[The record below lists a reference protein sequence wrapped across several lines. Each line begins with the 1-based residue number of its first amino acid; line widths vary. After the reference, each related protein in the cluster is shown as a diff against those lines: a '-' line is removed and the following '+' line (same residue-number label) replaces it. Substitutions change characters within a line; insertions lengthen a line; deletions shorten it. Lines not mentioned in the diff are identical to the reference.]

1 MKSLGSD
8 LYKLRDRAIDAVRNY
23 KAQTVRTKQYA
34 NDVINIYTKV
44 EQAAKNIGIEIPN
57 DTVKRKTEAE
67 EMSKRTTKLQ
77 SKIEQMLKSL

>member
-1 MKSLGSD
+1 MTVPSL
-8 LYKLRDRAIDAVRNY
+8 RVVE
-23 KAQTVRTKQYA
+23 TVPGTA
-34 NDVINIYTKV
+34 H
-44 EQAAKNIGIEIPN
+44 IGIEIPN